1 MFEGF
6 SDLSVDTGETEIFIR
21 RGGEGPPLL
30 LLHGFPQTHAI
41 WHLVAPDLA
50 RHFTVIAA
58 DLRGYGRSGKPAST
72 PDHAAHC
79 KRTMA
84 RDMAT
89 VMTRLGFDRFA
100 VAGHDRGGR
109 VTHRLC
115 LDHAERVTRAA
126 VLDIIP
132 TLTWF
137 EQVTAKRALVYY
149 HWLFLAQPFDL
160 PERLIGGDPDYYM
173 HQKLGSWGSGFDR
186 FAPEAMASYLDAWRR
201 PEVVHAAC
209 EDYRAAAS
217 IDLEHDRADRDAR
230 IRCPLLALWGEK
242 GRMHGEFDVLATW
255 AEKAT
260 DVAGRSLP
268 CGHYLPEEQPK
279 MVLDEFMR
287 FFAGG

>member
-137 EQVTAKRALVYY
+137 EQVTAKRALDYY

-186 FAPEAMASYLDAWRR
+186 FAPEAMASYLEAWRR